1 MRRHPVWGW
10 RTQCVWI
17 MCGLAGCAALPQE
30 HPVSLQPVAE
40 PEGAIILAAAHST
53 APAAPRARPERP
65 ATPPSATAARPA
77 TPTGRP
83 AAAPVKPAVQQQPA
97 DPLLAARQL
106 EERGQLADARKAYT
120 AILRQHPGNVE
131 CVHRLA
137 VVCTRLNDFAA
148 ASEYYDR
155 ALQLSPE
162 NAAILSDAG
171 YARYL
176 AGQPAEA
183 EKLLRRAVA
192 LAPKDVRAHNNLA
205 VVVGVTGRLDESLS
219 LFQKVN
225 PPASAWINLAYV
237 YQLRKEPDLA
247 LLCYQRAQALDAS
260 VQIPQGLLVQAKPA
274 DPVVVADTDL
284 PPSPSVE
291 PPKTQQRGTHPL
303 ESLVDASGE
312 QSGVISV
319 ETTDSVT
326 TVVVKSLTASDG
338 VDSKGPESRPVES
351 VVVESSAPESEDVSW
366 IEAEKSKLAERRGRD
381 GLKGFC
387 LVALC
392 DERKLVDAQEQ
403 FTAEHQGQ
411 VYHFASSDAVEKFRA
426 DPDKYAPV
434 AGGLDVVAVR
444 QGSEVVAGSLDF
456 AVWYRDKLYLFS
468 SPQRK
473 ADFCASPR
481 LFAQDAR

>member
-1 MRRHPVWGW
+1 M
-10 RTQCVWI
+10 
-17 MCGLAGCAALPQE
+17 
-30 HPVSLQPVAE
+30 
-40 PEGAIILAAAHST
+40 
-53 APAAPRARPERP
+53 
-65 ATPPSATAARPA
+65 
-77 TPTGRP
+77 
-83 AAAPVKPAVQQQPA
+83 
-97 DPLLAARQL
+97 
-106 EERGQLADARKAYT
+106 
-120 AILRQHPGNVE
+120 
-131 CVHRLA
+131 HRLA

-155 ALQLSPE
+155 ALQLSPD

-205 VVVGVTGRLDESLS
+205 VVVGVTGRLDESLA

-274 DPVVVADTDL
+274 DPVVVADADL

-291 PPKTQQRGTHPL
+291 PPRTQQRGAHPL
-303 ESLVDASGE
+303 QDVADSSSE

-319 ETTDSVT
+319 ETDDSVT

-338 VDSKGPESRPVES
+338 VDSKGPECRP
-351 VVVESSAPESEDVSW
+351 VESSAPESEDVSW

-387 LVALC
+387 PVALC

-426 DPDKYAPV
+426 DPEKYAPV

-444 QGSEVVAGSLDF
+444 QGSEVVAGSLDY

-481 LFAQDAR
+481 LFAPDAR